1 MFDPRRETDDGNPPR
16 RPIHPRL
23 SRSRSAAGVARCASR
38 RDCGGAAL
46 PAAHAAERQALVGR
60 DDELRAAIHAKP
72 DYAEAHYTLGTVLK
86 QEGKLQDAAA
96 ELREAI
102 RLQPD
107 FAGAHTTLAAVFRQM
122 GDPAGAATESR
133 LGEQISKDKTNLQGA
148 TFNTNSGKRLLQVGD
163 LEGAIS
169 QFRSAIKLAPDY
181 APAHFQLAE
190 ALRRKGD
197 KAEAEK
203 EFQKAA
209 QLDPRL
215 KVPAP

>member
-1 MFDPRRETDDGNPPR
+1 MTFWQQGEF
-16 RPIHPRL
+16 
-23 SRSRSAAGVARCASR
+23 AKA
-38 RDCGGAAL
+38 
-46 PAAHAAERQALVGR
+46 

-86 QEGKLQDAAA
+86 QEGKLKESAAA
-96 ELREAI
+96 LREAI

-107 FAGAHTTLAAVFRQM
+107 FAGAHTTLAAVLRQM
-122 GDPAGAATESR
+122 GDPSAAATESR
-133 LGEQISKDKTNLQGA
+133 LGEQISKDKTSLQGA

-169 QFRSAIKLAPDY
+169 QFRSAIKLAPGY

-209 QLDPRL
+209 ELDPRL
-215 KVPAP
+215 KDPSSP

>member
-1 MFDPRRETDDGNPPR
+1 
-16 RPIHPRL
+16 
-23 SRSRSAAGVARCASR
+23 
-38 RDCGGAAL
+38 
-46 PAAHAAERQALVGR
+46 
-60 DDELRAAIHAKP
+60 
-72 DYAEAHYTLGTVLK
+72 
-86 QEGKLQDAAA
+86 EGKLKESAAA
-96 ELREAI
+96 LREAI

-107 FAGAHTTLAAVFRQM
+107 FAGAHTTLAAVLRQM
-122 GDPAGAATESR
+122 GDPSAAATESR
-133 LGEQISKDKTNLQGA
+133 LGEQISKDKTSLQGA

-181 APAHFQLAE
+181 SPAHFQLSE

-197 KAEAEK
+197 NAEAEN

-209 QLDPRL
+209 QLDPRH